1 MGQSYSSYKY
11 QVKDP
16 KTPYE
21 WSKDDIILDEKQLDD
36 IEEYIKE
43 ELEADAR
50 CVEYI
55 LLGNSP
61 YNSYG
66 HSLVFYGRNIL
77 RVKLDP
83 SKYKSSHGVLSRG
96 LRVKCLSKYMKI
108 PYTIHTKPYE
118 NGYATIICHVL
129 NVEHLNK
136 SSVSASE

>member
-1 MGQSYSSYKY
+1 MGQSHSFYKY

-21 WSKDDIILDEKQLDD
+21 YSKNDIILDEKQLDN
-36 IEEYIKE
+36 IEESIKE
-43 ELEADAR
+43 QLEADAR

-61 YNSYG
+61 YNGYG
-66 HSLVFYGRNIL
+66 HSLVLYGCDIL

-83 SKYKSSHGVLSRG
+83 IKFLPPKDHPTRNHCVLSRG

-129 NVEHLNK
+129 NVESLR
-136 SSVSASE
+136 